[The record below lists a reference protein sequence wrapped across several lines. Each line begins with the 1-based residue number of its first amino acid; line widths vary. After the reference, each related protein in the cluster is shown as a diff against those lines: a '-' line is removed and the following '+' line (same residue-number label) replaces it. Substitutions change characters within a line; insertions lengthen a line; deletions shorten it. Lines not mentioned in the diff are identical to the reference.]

1 MPSPTRSDMT
11 TTVDLLD
18 PASNSAIVKLSTR
31 EFPGVV
37 LQGDTLHSLYRR
49 ASTALSAL
57 DPDTQHEHNSLE
69 LVVDTLRG
77 CLDVYEETLARHGYS
92 LPYFDGRPRRSKAT
106 RQG

>member
-1 MPSPTRSDMT
+1 MT

-18 PASNSAIVKLSTR
+18 PTSNSAIVKLSTR
-31 EFPGVV
+31 AFPGVV

-49 ASTALSAL
+49 ANTALSAL
-57 DPDTQHEHNSLE
+57 DPDTQSHEYNSLE

-92 LPYFDGRPRRSKAT
+92 LPYFEG
-106 RQG
+106 